1 MFLSEIN
8 ILSYLNILL
17 FYRLDNLQT
26 LLLQKNKLTYLPR
39 ALVNMPKLSL
49 LVVSGDDLVE
59 IPTAVCEST
68 TGLK

>member
-1 MFLSEIN
+1 MLLSEIKYFK
-8 ILSYLNILL
+8 LSLSFT
-17 FYRLDNLQT
+17 FYRLDQLET

-39 ALVNMPKLSL
+39 ALVNMPKLTL

>member
-8 ILSYLNILL
+8 ILSYLNILI